1 MTVADKAAVREAAG
15 GSVARRPGSS
25 DRAVAKVVGMARR
38 TAAEARDTRA
48 RIVRRALRIASTDG
62 LEGVTIGRLADSLQ
76 MSKSGVLNHF
86 RTKELLQLAV
96 LEAAGED
103 FRREVWE
110 PAREQQPGLERL
122 LAIEE
127 RWIALISGDAWPG
140 GCFWTAAAAELD
152 GRPGAVRDALAEAL
166 GSFDAAMTREVADA
180 VEAGDLP
187 AGTDPEQIVFELRGV
202 MMAANQQFQL
212 NRDPRAAERAHAA
225 VRRILGLAGEPVASR
240 D

>member
-1 MTVADKAAVREAAG
+1 
-15 GSVARRPGSS
+15 
-25 DRAVAKVVGMARR
+25 MARR

-48 RIVRRALRIASTDG
+48 RVVRRALRIASTDG
-62 LEGVTIGRLADSLQ
+62 LEGVTIGRLADSLE

-96 LEAAGED
+96 LEAASED

-110 PAREQQPGLERL
+110 PASEEKPGLKRL
-122 LAIEE
+122 LAIED
-127 RWIALISGDAWPG
+127 RWIALIGGDEWPG

-152 GRPGAVRDALAEAL
+152 GRPGPVRDALAEAL
-166 GSFDAAMTREVADA
+166 DRFDRAMLREVRNA

-202 MMAANQQFQL
+202 VMSANQYLQF
-212 NRDPRAAERAHAA
+212 NGDGRAAQRAHVAL
-225 VRRILGLAGEPVASR
+225 RRVLGLAG
-240 D
+240 